1 MSVQK
6 TIGEAMRAARC
17 EAGIRQNKL
26 AECSGVKAG
35 LISDYERGMRYPTLL
50 TLISL
55 ADTLGISID
64 EYIGHTPPK
73 KPKGRKYFGCF

>member
-6 TIGEAMRAARC
+6 TIGEAMLAARL

-35 LISDYERGMRYPTLL
+35 LISDYERDMRYPTLL
-50 TLISL
+50 TLIAL

-73 KPKGRKYFGCF
+73 KPKGWKYFGCF

>member
-26 AECSGVKAG
+26 AECSSVSAA
-35 LISDYERGMRYPTLL
+35 LISDYERGMRYPNVL

-55 ADTLGISID
+55 ADALGISID
-64 EYIGHTPPK
+64 EYIGRTPPK
-73 KPKGRKYFGCF
+73 KPKGWKYFGCF